1 MKLGRRDR
9 RGRSCNRTFGQCR
22 LVFIMPG
29 LSDYADCRG
38 MSELLSAP
46 PATVGARQPSTSERE
61 TTRGAIAHVIYTNR
75 TNRFRVNCP
84 ARRTHRHFV
93 FENFVKVH
101 FSCSTRKCSYSQNY
115 TFVLRRRLPPCCVS
129 HSAYVITRHNYDDS
143 NRSCFITLTLRVRYI
158 MTTDPWPGVYPGV
171 YVYTVA
177 PSGASRN
184 KDTGAYD
191 GSRWQSIKLHYIV
204 CPWHGKTQ
212 EHMMGADDS
221 L

>member
-115 TFVLRRRLPPCCVS
+115 TFVLRIWWEQMTV
-129 HSAYVITRHNYDDS
+129 YKT
-143 NRSCFITLTLRVRYI
+143 TLYWVP
-158 MTTDPWPGVYPGV
+158 MTWQ
-171 YVYTVA
+171 
-177 PSGASRN
+177 
-184 KDTGAYD
+184 DTGTYD
-191 GSRWQSIKLHYIV
+191 GSRWQSIKLHYIA

-221 L
+221 LENYIILGAHDMARHRNIWWEQMTV